1 LAIYSVSGQM
11 RPDDVWLLRGL
22 KRPYDVWVDKL
33 GGSLADEARVD
44 QPGDVLA
51 DKTRRYKVA
60 R

>member
-1 LAIYSVSGQM
+1 M

-22 KRPYDVWVDKL
+22 KRPYDVWVDKP